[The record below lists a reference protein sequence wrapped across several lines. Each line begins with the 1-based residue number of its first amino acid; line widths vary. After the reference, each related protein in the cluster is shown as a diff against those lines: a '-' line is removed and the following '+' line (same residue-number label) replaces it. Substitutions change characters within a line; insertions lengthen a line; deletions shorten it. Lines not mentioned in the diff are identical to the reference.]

1 MREKRENEGGRFM
14 KIAMIGHKRIPSREG
29 GVEIVVEQLAERMVA
44 KGHDVYCYN
53 RKGHHVSGD
62 KDNDLEEV
70 KLYKGIHIITTPTFE
85 KKSLNAFVYSVLATA
100 HAVFQKYD
108 VIHFHASGSCAM
120 IPLAKLFG
128 KHTVATIHG
137 LDSQRAKWGGFASRY
152 LQFGEKMAAK
162 YADELI
168 VLSEGN
174 HKYFKDMYDRN
185 ATLIPNGIDPQE
197 IKEAKL
203 ILERYG
209 LQRKSYILF
218 LARIVPEKGL
228 HYLIEAF
235 KDIETDKK
243 LCIVG
248 GTSHSDEYVEQVVKM
263 AEEDDRIMFL
273 GFQQG
278 EALQE
283 LFSNAY
289 LYVLPSDVEGM
300 PISLLEAMSY
310 GNCCVV
316 SDIVENASVV
326 EDKGVTFKKGNVESL
341 KSELKNLLEDE
352 RIVHML
358 KKEARPFITAKYNWD
373 EIVDKT
379 LQLYEKPIPVKK
391 KEKQTTEKQGEDKS
405 YEHIAS

>member
-1 MREKRENEGGRFM
+1 M

-29 GVEIVVEQLAERMVA
+29 GVEIVVEKLAERMVA
-44 KGHDVYCYN
+44 QGHEVYAYN
-53 RKGHHVSGD
+53 RKGHHVSG
-62 KDNDLEEV
+62 KENDTKAV
-70 KLYKGIHIITTPTFE
+70 KEYKGIHIITVPTFE
-85 KKSLNAFVYSVLATA
+85 KKSLNAFVYSVLASI
-100 HAVFQKYD
+100 HAIFQHYD
-108 VIHFHASGSCAM
+108 VIHYHASGSCAM
-120 IPLAKLFG
+120 LWLPKLFG
-128 KHTVATIHG
+128 IHTVATIHG
-137 LDSQRAKWGGFASRY
+137 LDSQRSKWGGFASKY

-174 HKYFKDMYDRN
+174 RKYFKDMYGRN
-185 ATLIPNGIDPQE
+185 ATLIPNGVEKPE
-197 IKEAKL
+197 LREAKL

-209 LQRKSYILF
+209 LKKRSYILF

-248 GTSHSDEYVEQVVKM
+248 GTSHSGEYVEQVVKM
-263 AEEDDRIMFL
+263 AEDDPRIMFL

-278 EALQE
+278 AALEE

-316 SDIVENASVV
+316 SDIVENADVV
-326 EDKGVTFKKGNVESL
+326 EDKGVTFEKSNVKSL
-341 KSELKNLLEDE
+341 EKELKNLLEDE
-352 RIVHML
+352 RIVNML
-358 KKEARPFITAKYNWD
+358 KAESREFITRKYNWD
-373 EIVDKT
+373 EVVEKT
-379 LQLYEKPIPVKK
+379 IQLYEKESEKKLSAREKK
-391 KEKQTTEKQGEDKS
+391 KRIRAAMANGMTDEKGK
-405 YEHIAS
+405 A

>member
-1 MREKRENEGGRFM
+1 M

-44 KGHDVYCYN
+44 RGHEVYAYN

-62 KDNDLEEV
+62 KENDLKEV
-70 KLYKGIHIITTPTFE
+70 DLYKGIHIITTPTFE
-85 KKSLNAFVYSVLATA
+85 KKSLNAFVYSVLATI
-100 HAVFQKYD
+100 HALFQKYD

-120 IPLAKLFG
+120 IWLPKLFG
-128 KHTVATIHG
+128 IHTIATIHG
-137 LDSQRAKWGGFASRY
+137 LDSQRAKWGGFASKY

-174 HKYFKDMYDRN
+174 RKYFKDMYGRN

-203 ILERYG
+203 IRERFGLE
-209 LQRKSYILF
+209 RKSYILF

-235 KDIETDKK
+235 KNIETDKK

-263 AEEDDRIMFL
+263 AEDDPRIMFL

-278 EALQE
+278 TALQE

-326 EDKGVTFKKGNVESL
+326 EDKGITFEKGNVKSL
-341 KSELKNLLEDE
+341 EKELKNLLEDE

-358 KKEARPFITAKYNWD
+358 KKESREFITKKYNWD

-379 LQLYEKPIPVKK
+379 IQLYENEPMPRKSAKETKK
-391 KEKQTTEKQGEDKS
+391 KIRAAMAEGSEHEKV
-405 YEHIAS
+405 

>member
-1 MREKRENEGGRFM
+1 M

-44 KGHDVYCYN
+44 KGHEVYAYN

-62 KDNDLEEV
+62 KENDLKEV

-85 KKSLNAFVYSVLATA
+85 NKSLNAFVYSVLATV
-100 HAVFQKYD
+100 HALFQKYD

-120 IPLAKLFG
+120 IWLPKLFG
-128 KHTVATIHG
+128 IHTIATIHG
-137 LDSQRAKWGGFASRY
+137 LDSQRAKWGGFASKY

-174 HKYFKDMYDRN
+174 RKYFKDMYGRN
-185 ATLIPNGIDPQE
+185 ATLVPNGVDPQE

-209 LQRKSYILF
+209 LKRKSYILF

-235 KDIETDKK
+235 KNIETDKK

-263 AEEDDRIMFL
+263 AEDDSRIMFL

-326 EDKGVTFKKGNVESL
+326 EDKGVTFEKGNVKSL
-341 KSELKNLLEDE
+341 EKELKNLLEDE

-358 KKEARPFITAKYNWD
+358 KKESREFITKKYNWD

-379 LQLYEKPIPVKK
+379 IQLYENEPVKVSAKERK
-391 KEKQTTEKQGEDKS
+391 KKVRAAMAEGS
-405 YEHIAS
+405 EHERA

>member
-1 MREKRENEGGRFM
+1 M

-29 GVEIVVEQLAERMVA
+29 GVEIVVEQLAERMV
-44 KGHDVYCYN
+44 KQGHEVYAYN
-53 RKGHHVSGD
+53 RKGHHVSG
-62 KDNDLEEV
+62 KENDAKEL
-70 KLYKGIHIITTPTFE
+70 KMYKGIHIINTPTFE
-85 KKSLNAFVYSVLATA
+85 NKSLNAFVYSVLATL
-100 HAVFQKYD
+100 HAVFQRYD

-120 IPLAKLFG
+120 IWLAKLFG
-128 KHTVATIHG
+128 IHTVATIHG
-137 LDSQRAKWGGFASRY
+137 LDSQRAKWGGFASKY
-152 LQFGEKMAAK
+152 LQFGERMAAE
-162 YADELI
+162 YADEVI

-174 HKYFKDMYDRN
+174 REYFKEMYNRN
-185 ATLIPNGIDPQE
+185 TTLIPNGIDPQE

-209 LQRKSYILF
+209 LERKSYILF

-248 GTSHSDEYVEQVVKM
+248 GTSHSNDYVEEVVKM
-263 AEEDDRIMFL
+263 AEDDPRIMFL

-326 EDKGVTFKKGNVESL
+326 EDKGITFKKGSVESL
-341 KSELKNLLEDE
+341 KFELKNLLEDE

-358 KKEARPFITAKYNWD
+358 KKQSREYITKKYNWD
-373 EIVDKT
+373 EVVEKT
-379 LQLYEKPIPVKK
+379 MRLYENK
-391 KEKQTTEKQGEDKS
+391 TTEKRKKDVPASRMVEKED
-405 YEHIAS
+405 

>member
-1 MREKRENEGGRFM
+1 MLWL
-14 KIAMIGHKRIPSREG
+14 P
-29 GVEIVVEQLAERMVA
+29 
-44 KGHDVYCYN
+44 
-53 RKGHHVSGD
+53 
-62 KDNDLEEV
+62 
-70 KLYKGIHIITTPTFE
+70 
-85 KKSLNAFVYSVLATA
+85 
-100 HAVFQKYD
+100 
-108 VIHFHASGSCAM
+108 
-120 IPLAKLFG
+120 KLFG
-128 KHTVATIHG
+128 IHTVATIHG
-137 LDSQRAKWGGFASRY
+137 LDSQRSKWGGFASKY

-174 HKYFKDMYDRN
+174 RKYFKDMYGRN
-185 ATLIPNGIDPQE
+185 ATLIPNGVEKPE
-197 IKEAKL
+197 LREAKL

-209 LQRKSYILF
+209 LKKRSYILF

-248 GTSHSDEYVEQVVKM
+248 GTSHSGEYVEQVVKM
-263 AEEDDRIMFL
+263 AEDDPRIMFL

-278 EALQE
+278 AALEE

-316 SDIVENASVV
+316 SDIVENADVV
-326 EDKGVTFKKGNVESL
+326 EDKGVTFEKSNVKSL
-341 KSELKNLLEDE
+341 EKELKNLLEDE
-352 RIVHML
+352 RIVNML
-358 KKEARPFITAKYNWD
+358 KAESREFITRKYNWD
-373 EIVDKT
+373 EVVEKT
-379 LQLYEKPIPVKK
+379 IQLYEKGPEKKLSAREKK
-391 KEKQTTEKQGEDKS
+391 KRIRAAMANGMTDEKGK
-405 YEHIAS
+405 A

>member
-1 MREKRENEGGRFM
+1 M

-29 GVEIVVEQLAERMVA
+29 GVEIVVEQLASRMVA
-44 KGHDVYCYN
+44 QGHEVYAYN

-62 KDNDLEEV
+62 KTKDLKEV
-70 KLYKGIHIITTPTFE
+70 KMHRGIHIITVPTFE
-85 KKSLNAFVYSVLATA
+85 NKSLNAFVYSVLATL
-100 HAVFQKYD
+100 HAVFQHYD
-108 VIHFHASGSCAM
+108 VIHYHASGSCAM
-120 IPLAKLFG
+120 LWLPKLFG
-128 KHTVATIHG
+128 IHTVATIHG
-137 LDSQRAKWGGFASRY
+137 IDSQRSKWGGFASRY

-174 HKYFKDMYDRN
+174 RKYFKDMYGRN
-185 ATLIPNGIDPQE
+185 ATLIPNGVEKPE

-209 LQRKSYILF
+209 LKRKSYILF

-248 GTSHSDEYVEQVVKM
+248 GTSHSGEYVEQVIKM
-263 AEEDDRIMFL
+263 AEDDSRIMFL

-278 EALQE
+278 AALEE

-316 SDIVENASVV
+316 SNIAENASVV
-326 EDKGVTFKKGNVESL
+326 EDKGITFEKGNVKSL
-341 KSELKNLLEDE
+341 EQQLKNLLEDE

-358 KKEARPFITAKYNWD
+358 KKESREFITKKYNWD
-373 EIVDKT
+373 EVVEKT
-379 LQLYEKPIPVKK
+379 VSLYSAARENKKVKHGYHESAEKKAL
-391 KEKQTTEKQGEDKS
+391 DRN
-405 YEHIAS
+405 A

>member
-1 MREKRENEGGRFM
+1 M

-29 GVEIVVEQLAERMVA
+29 GVEIVVEQLASRMVA
-44 KGHDVYCYN
+44 QGHEVYAYN

-62 KDNDLEEV
+62 KTKDLKEV
-70 KLYKGIHIITTPTFE
+70 KMHRGIHIITVPTFE
-85 KKSLNAFVYSVLATA
+85 NKSLNAFVYSVLATL
-100 HAVFQKYD
+100 HAVFQHYD
-108 VIHFHASGSCAM
+108 VIHYHASGSCAM
-120 IPLAKLFG
+120 LWLPKLFG
-128 KHTVATIHG
+128 IHTVATIHG
-137 LDSQRAKWGGFASRY
+137 IDSQRSKWGGFASRY

-174 HKYFKDMYDRN
+174 RKYFKDMYGRN
-185 ATLIPNGIDPQE
+185 ATLIPNGVEKPE

-209 LQRKSYILF
+209 LKRKSYILF

-248 GTSHSDEYVEQVVKM
+248 GTSHSGEYVEQVIKM
-263 AEEDDRIMFL
+263 AEDDSRIMFL

-278 EALQE
+278 AALEE

-316 SDIVENASVV
+316 SNIAENASVV
-326 EDKGVTFKKGNVESL
+326 EDKGITFEKGNVKSL
-341 KSELKNLLEDE
+341 EQQLKNLLEDE

-358 KKEARPFITAKYNWD
+358 KKESREFITKKYNWD
-373 EIVDKT
+373 EVVEKT
-379 LQLYEKPIPVKK
+379 VSLYSAARENKKVKHGYHESAEK
-391 KEKQTTEKQGEDKS
+391 KS
-405 YEHIAS
+405 IG

>member
-1 MREKRENEGGRFM
+1 M
-14 KIAMIGHKRIPSREG
+14 KVAMIGHKRIPSREG

-44 KGHDVYCYN
+44 QGHEVYAYN
-53 RKGHHVSGD
+53 RMGHHVSG
-62 KDNDLEEV
+62 KENDMKEQ
-70 KLYKGIHIITTPTFE
+70 KIYKGIHIITVPTFQN
-85 KKSLNAFVYSVLATA
+85 KSLNAFVYSALATF
-100 HAVFQKYD
+100 HALFGHYD
-108 VIHFHASGSCAM
+108 VIHYHASGSCAM
-120 IPLAKLFG
+120 LWLPKLFG
-128 KHTVATIHG
+128 IHTTATIHG
-137 LDSQRAKWGGFASRY
+137 LDSQRSKWGGFASKY

-174 HKYFKDMYDRN
+174 RRYFKDLYGRN
-185 ATLIPNGIDPQE
+185 ATLIPNGVDPQE
-197 IKEAKL
+197 TKEAKL

-209 LQRKSYILF
+209 LTRKSYILF

-248 GTSHSDEYVEQVVKM
+248 GTSHSDEYVEKVVKM
-263 AEEDDRIMFL
+263 AEDDSRIMFL

-316 SDIVENASVV
+316 SDIVENADVV
-326 EDKGVTFKKGNVESL
+326 EDKGIVFEKGNVKSL
-341 KSELKNLLEDE
+341 ERELKMLLEDE

-358 KKEARPFITAKYNWD
+358 KKESRDYITKKYNWD
-373 EIVDKT
+373 EVVEKT
-379 LQLYEKPIPVKK
+379 LHLYQNAVPGKNGTAKERKAALKK
-391 KEKQTTEKQGEDKS
+391 AAANGGKKDEKS
-405 YEHIAS
+405 YEHIAG

>member
-1 MREKRENEGGRFM
+1 M

-29 GVEIVVEQLAERMVA
+29 GIEVVVEELAERMVA
-44 KGHDVYCYN
+44 KGHEVYAYN

-62 KDNDLEEV
+62 KDNDLKEV

-85 KKSLNAFVYSVLATA
+85 NKTLNAFVYSVLATV
-100 HAVFQKYD
+100 HALFQKYD

-120 IPLAKLFG
+120 LWLPKLFG
-128 KHTVATIHG
+128 IHTVATIHG
-137 LDSQRAKWGGFASRY
+137 LDSQRAKWGGFASKY

-174 HKYFKDMYDRN
+174 RKYFKDMYNRN
-185 ATLIPNGIDPQE
+185 ATLVPNGIDPQE

-203 ILERYG
+203 IRERYG
-209 LQRKSYILF
+209 LERKSYILF

-235 KDIETDKK
+235 KNIETDKK

-248 GTSHSDEYVEQVVKM
+248 GTSHSDEYVEQVIKM
-263 AEEDDRIMFL
+263 AEDDSRIMFL

-310 GNCCVV
+310 GNCCLV

-326 EDKGVTFKKGNVESL
+326 EDKGITFEKGNVKSL
-341 KSELKNLLEDE
+341 EKELKNLLEDE
-352 RIVHML
+352 SIVHML
-358 KKEARPFITAKYNWD
+358 KKEASPFITAKYNWD

-379 LQLYEKPIPVKK
+379 IQLYENEPLKVSAKGKK
-391 KEKQTTEKQGEDKS
+391 AKVRSAMSGNEAE
-405 YEHIAS
+405 

>member
-1 MREKRENEGGRFM
+1 M

-44 KGHDVYCYN
+44 RGHEVYAYN

-62 KDNDLEEV
+62 KENDLKEV
-70 KLYKGIHIITTPTFE
+70 DLYKGIHSLAARTFE
-85 KKSLNAFVYSVLATA
+85 KMSLNAFVYSVLATI
-100 HAVFQKYD
+100 HALFQKYD

-120 IPLAKLFG
+120 IWLPKLFG
-128 KHTVATIHG
+128 IHTIATIHG
-137 LDSQRAKWGGFASRY
+137 LDSQRAKWGGFASKY

-174 HKYFKDMYDRN
+174 RKYFKDMYGRN

-203 ILERYG
+203 IRERFGLE
-209 LQRKSYILF
+209 RKSYILF

-235 KDIETDKK
+235 KNIETDKK

-263 AEEDDRIMFL
+263 AEDDPRIMFL

-278 EALQE
+278 TALQE

-326 EDKGVTFKKGNVESL
+326 EDKGITFEKGNVKSL
-341 KSELKNLLEDE
+341 EKELKNLLEDE

-358 KKEARPFITAKYNWD
+358 KKESREFITKKYNWD

-379 LQLYEKPIPVKK
+379 IQLYENEPMPRKSAKETKK
-391 KEKQTTEKQGEDKS
+391 KIRAAMAEGN
-405 YEHIAS
+405 EHERV

>member
-1 MREKRENEGGRFM
+1 M

-29 GVEIVVEQLAERMVA
+29 GVEIVVEQLASRMVA
-44 KGHDVYCYN
+44 QGHEVYAYN

-62 KDNDLEEV
+62 KTKDLKEV
-70 KLYKGIHIITTPTFE
+70 KMHRGIHIITVPTFE
-85 KKSLNAFVYSVLATA
+85 NKSLNAFVYSVLATL
-100 HAVFQKYD
+100 HAVFQHYD
-108 VIHFHASGSCAM
+108 VIHYHASGSCAM
-120 IPLAKLFG
+120 LWLPKLFG
-128 KHTVATIHG
+128 IHTVATIHG
-137 LDSQRAKWGGFASRY
+137 IDSQRSKWGGFASKY
-152 LQFGEKMAAK
+152 LQFGEKMAAR

-174 HKYFKDMYDRN
+174 RKYFKDMYGRN
-185 ATLIPNGIDPQE
+185 ATLIPNGVEKPE

-209 LQRKSYILF
+209 LKRKSYILF

-248 GTSHSDEYVEQVVKM
+248 GTSHSGEYVEQVIKM
-263 AEEDDRIMFL
+263 AEDDSRIMFL

-278 EALQE
+278 AALEE

-316 SDIVENASVV
+316 SNIAENASVV
-326 EDKGVTFKKGNVESL
+326 EDKGITFEKGNVKSL
-341 KSELKNLLEDE
+341 EQQLKNLLEDE

-358 KKEARPFITAKYNWD
+358 KKESREFITKKYNWD
-373 EIVDKT
+373 EVVEKT
-379 LQLYEKPIPVKK
+379 LQVYGTRHDTEDITNEKSKIQVSVTHKTA
-391 KEKQTTEKQGEDKS
+391 EKNS
-405 YEHIAS
+405 

>member
-1 MREKRENEGGRFM
+1 M

-29 GVEIVVEQLAERMVA
+29 GIEIVVEQLAERMVA
-44 KGHDVYCYN
+44 KGHEVYAYN

-62 KDNDLEEV
+62 KENDLKEV

-85 KKSLNAFVYSVLATA
+85 NKSLNAFVYSVLATF
-100 HAVFQKYD
+100 HALFQKYD

-120 IPLAKLFG
+120 IWLPKLFG
-128 KHTVATIHG
+128 IHTVATIHG
-137 LDSQRAKWGGFASRY
+137 LDSQRAKWGGFASKY

-174 HKYFKDMYDRN
+174 RKYFKDMYGRN
-185 ATLIPNGIDPQE
+185 ATLVPNGVDPQE

-209 LQRKSYILF
+209 LARKSYILF

-263 AEEDDRIMFL
+263 AEDDDRIMFL

-326 EDKGVTFKKGNVESL
+326 EDKGVTFEKGNVKSL
-341 KSELKNLLEDE
+341 EKELKNLLEDE

-358 KKEARPFITAKYNWD
+358 KKESREFITKKYNWD
-373 EIVDKT
+373 EVVDKT
-379 LQLYEKPIPVKK
+379 LQLYENERGKDSG
-391 KEKQTTEKQGEDKS
+391 KEKKTGINVSMTEREVK
-405 YEHIAS
+405 

>member
-1 MREKRENEGGRFM
+1 M

-29 GVEIVVEQLAERMVA
+29 GVEIVVEKLAERMVA
-44 KGHDVYCYN
+44 QGHEVYAYN
-53 RKGHHVSGD
+53 RKGHHVSG
-62 KDNDLEEV
+62 KENDTKAV
-70 KLYKGIHIITTPTFE
+70 KEYKGIHIITVPTFE
-85 KKSLNAFVYSVLATA
+85 KKSLNAFVYSVLASI
-100 HAVFQKYD
+100 HAIFQNYD
-108 VIHFHASGSCAM
+108 VIHYHASGSCAM
-120 IPLAKLFG
+120 LWLPKLFG
-128 KHTVATIHG
+128 IHTVATIHG
-137 LDSQRAKWGGFASRY
+137 LDSQRSKWGGFASKY

-174 HKYFKDMYDRN
+174 RKYFKDMYGRN
-185 ATLIPNGIDPQE
+185 ATLIPNGVEKPE
-197 IKEAKL
+197 LREAKL

-209 LQRKSYILF
+209 LKKRSYILF

-248 GTSHSDEYVEQVVKM
+248 GTSHSGEYVEQVVKM
-263 AEEDDRIMFL
+263 AEDDPRIMFL

-278 EALQE
+278 AALEE

-316 SDIVENASVV
+316 SDIVENADVV
-326 EDKGVTFKKGNVESL
+326 EDKGVTFEKSNVKSL
-341 KSELKNLLEDE
+341 EKELKNLLEDE
-352 RIVHML
+352 RIVNML
-358 KKEARPFITAKYNWD
+358 KAESREFITRKYNWD
-373 EIVDKT
+373 EVVEKT
-379 LQLYEKPIPVKK
+379 IQLYEKESEKKLSAREKK
-391 KEKQTTEKQGEDKS
+391 KRIRAAMANGMTDEKGK
-405 YEHIAS
+405 A

>member
-1 MREKRENEGGRFM
+1 M

-29 GVEIVVEQLAERMVA
+29 GVEIVVEQLASRMVA
-44 KGHDVYCYN
+44 QGHEVYAYN

-62 KDNDLEEV
+62 KTKDLKEV
-70 KLYKGIHIITTPTFE
+70 KMHRGIHIITVPTFE
-85 KKSLNAFVYSVLATA
+85 NKSLNAFVYSVLATL
-100 HAVFQKYD
+100 HAVFQHYD
-108 VIHFHASGSCAM
+108 VIHYHASGSCAM
-120 IPLAKLFG
+120 LWLPKLFG
-128 KHTVATIHG
+128 IHTVATIHG
-137 LDSQRAKWGGFASRY
+137 IDSQRSKWGGFASKY

-174 HKYFKDMYDRN
+174 RKYFKDMYGRN
-185 ATLIPNGIDPQE
+185 ATLIPNGVEKPE

-209 LQRKSYILF
+209 LKRKSYILF

-248 GTSHSDEYVEQVVKM
+248 GTSHSGEYVEQVIKM
-263 AEEDDRIMFL
+263 AEDDSRIMFL

-278 EALQE
+278 AALEE

-316 SDIVENASVV
+316 SNIAENASVV
-326 EDKGVTFKKGNVESL
+326 EDKGITFEKGNVKSL
-341 KSELKNLLEDE
+341 EQQLKNLLEDE

-358 KKEARPFITAKYNWD
+358 KKESREFITKKYNWD
-373 EIVDKT
+373 EVVEKT
-379 LQLYEKPIPVKK
+379 VSLYSAARENKKVKHGYHESAEK
-391 KEKQTTEKQGEDKS
+391 KS
-405 YEHIAS
+405 IG

>member
-1 MREKRENEGGRFM
+1 M

-29 GVEIVVEQLAERMVA
+29 GVEIVVEKLAERMVA
-44 KGHDVYCYN
+44 QGHEVYAYN
-53 RKGHHVSGD
+53 RKGHHVSG
-62 KDNDLEEV
+62 KENDTKAV
-70 KLYKGIHIITTPTFE
+70 KEYKGIHIITVPTFE
-85 KKSLNAFVYSVLATA
+85 KKSLNAFVYSVLASIYA
-100 HAVFQKYD
+100 IFQHYD
-108 VIHFHASGSCAM
+108 VIHYHASGSCAM
-120 IPLAKLFG
+120 LWLPKLFG
-128 KHTVATIHG
+128 IHTVATIHG
-137 LDSQRAKWGGFASRY
+137 LDSQRSKWGGFASKY

-174 HKYFKDMYDRN
+174 RKYFKDMYGRN
-185 ATLIPNGIDPQE
+185 ATLIPNGVEKPE
-197 IKEAKL
+197 LKEAKL

-209 LQRKSYILF
+209 LKKRSYILF

-248 GTSHSDEYVEQVVKM
+248 GTSHSGEYVEQVVKM
-263 AEEDDRIMFL
+263 AEDDPRIMFL

-278 EALQE
+278 AALEE

-316 SDIVENASVV
+316 SDIVENADVV
-326 EDKGVTFKKGNVESL
+326 EDKGVTFEKSNVKSL
-341 KSELKNLLEDE
+341 EKELKNLLEDE
-352 RIVHML
+352 RIVNML
-358 KKEARPFITAKYNWD
+358 KAESREFITRKYNWD
-373 EIVDKT
+373 EVVEKT
-379 LQLYEKPIPVKK
+379 IQLYEKEPEKKLSAREKK
-391 KEKQTTEKQGEDKS
+391 KRIRAAMANGMTDEKGK
-405 YEHIAS
+405 A

>member
-1 MREKRENEGGRFM
+1 MLWL
-14 KIAMIGHKRIPSREG
+14 P
-29 GVEIVVEQLAERMVA
+29 
-44 KGHDVYCYN
+44 
-53 RKGHHVSGD
+53 
-62 KDNDLEEV
+62 
-70 KLYKGIHIITTPTFE
+70 
-85 KKSLNAFVYSVLATA
+85 
-100 HAVFQKYD
+100 
-108 VIHFHASGSCAM
+108 
-120 IPLAKLFG
+120 KLFG
-128 KHTVATIHG
+128 IHTVATIHG
-137 LDSQRAKWGGFASRY
+137 LDSQRSKWGGFASKY

-174 HKYFKDMYDRN
+174 RKYFKDMYGRN
-185 ATLIPNGIDPQE
+185 ATLIPNGVEKPE
-197 IKEAKL
+197 LREAKL

-209 LQRKSYILF
+209 LKKRSYILF

-248 GTSHSDEYVEQVVKM
+248 GTSHSGEYVEQVVKM
-263 AEEDDRIMFL
+263 AEDDPRIMFL

-278 EALQE
+278 AALEE

-316 SDIVENASVV
+316 SDIVENADVV
-326 EDKGVTFKKGNVESL
+326 EDKGVTFEKSNVKSL
-341 KSELKNLLEDE
+341 EKELKNLLEDE
-352 RIVHML
+352 RIVNML
-358 KKEARPFITAKYNWD
+358 KAESREFITRKYNWD
-373 EIVDKT
+373 EVVEKT
-379 LQLYEKPIPVKK
+379 IQLYEKESEKKLSAREKK
-391 KEKQTTEKQGEDKS
+391 KRIRAAMANGMTDEKGK
-405 YEHIAS
+405 A

>member
-1 MREKRENEGGRFM
+1 M

-44 KGHDVYCYN
+44 KGHEVYCYN
-53 RKGHHVSGD
+53 RKGHHVSGE
-62 KDNDLEEV
+62 KENDLKEV
-70 KLYKGIHIITTPTFE
+70 KLYKGIHIITVPTFE
-85 KKSLNAFVYSVLATA
+85 KKSLNAFVYSVLATL
-100 HAVFQKYD
+100 HAMCQKYD

-120 IPLAKLFG
+120 IWLAKLCG
-128 KHTVATIHG
+128 KRVVATIHG
-137 LDSQRAKWGGFASRY
+137 LDSQRAKWGGFASKY

-174 HKYFKDMYDRN
+174 RKYFKEMYNRN
-185 ATLIPNGIDPQE
+185 ATLVPNGVEPQE

-203 ILERYG
+203 ILDRYG
-209 LQRKSYILF
+209 LERKSYILF

-248 GTSHSDEYVEQVVKM
+248 GTSHSDEYVEQVIKM
-263 AEEDDRIMFL
+263 AEDDERIMFL

-278 EALQE
+278 EALHE

-326 EDKGVTFKKGNVESL
+326 EDKGVTFKKGSVDSL
-341 KSELKNLLEDE
+341 KKELKNLLEDE

-358 KKEARPFITAKYNWD
+358 KKESREYITQKYNWD
-373 EIVDKT
+373 EVVDKT
-379 LQLYEKPIPVKK
+379 LQLYEKESVKVSV
-391 KEKQTTEKQGEDKS
+391 KEKKIRMKAS
-405 YEHIAS
+405 VAEHMAENERL

>member
-1 MREKRENEGGRFM
+1 M

-44 KGHDVYCYN
+44 KGHEVYCYN
-53 RKGHHVSGD
+53 RKGHHVSGE
-62 KDNDLEEV
+62 KENDLKEV
-70 KLYKGIHIITTPTFE
+70 KLYKGIHIITVPTFE
-85 KKSLNAFVYSVLATA
+85 KKSLNAFVYSVLATL
-100 HAVFQKYD
+100 HAVLKKYD

-120 IPLAKLFG
+120 IWLAKLCG
-128 KHTVATIHG
+128 KRVVATIHG
-137 LDSQRAKWGGFASRY
+137 LDSQRAKWGGFASKY

-174 HKYFKDMYDRN
+174 RKYFKEMYNRN
-185 ATLIPNGIDPQE
+185 ATLVPNGIEPQE

-203 ILERYG
+203 ILDRYG
-209 LQRKSYILF
+209 LERKSYILF

-248 GTSHSDEYVEQVVKM
+248 GTSHSDEYVEQVIKM
-263 AEEDDRIMFL
+263 AEDDERIMFL

-278 EALQE
+278 EALHE

-326 EDKGVTFKKGNVESL
+326 EDKGVTFKKGSVDSL
-341 KSELKNLLEDE
+341 KKELKNLLEDE

-358 KKEARPFITAKYNWD
+358 KKESREYITQKYNWD
-373 EIVDKT
+373 EVVDKT
-379 LQLYEKPIPVKK
+379 LQLYEKESVKVSV
-391 KEKQTTEKQGEDKS
+391 KEKKIRMKAS
-405 YEHIAS
+405 VAEHMAENERL

>member
-1 MREKRENEGGRFM
+1 M

-29 GVEIVVEQLAERMVA
+29 GVEIVVEKLAERMVA
-44 KGHDVYCYN
+44 QGHEVYAYN

-62 KDNDLEEV
+62 KANDLKEV
-70 KLYKGIHIITTPTFE
+70 KEYKGIHIITVPTFE
-85 KKSLNAFVYSVLATA
+85 NKSLNAFVYSVLATI
-100 HAVFQKYD
+100 HALFRKYD
-108 VIHFHASGSCAM
+108 VIHYHASGSCAM
-120 IPLAKLFG
+120 IWLPKLLGF
-128 KHTVATIHG
+128 HTVATIHG
-137 LDSQRAKWGGFASRY
+137 LDSQRSKWGGFASRY

-174 HKYFKDMYDRN
+174 RKYFKDMYGRN
-185 ATLIPNGIDPQE
+185 ATLIPNGVEKPE
-197 IKEAKL
+197 VKEAKL

-248 GTSHSDEYVEQVVKM
+248 GTSHSGEYVEQVIKM
-263 AEEDDRIMFL
+263 AEDDPRIMFL

-278 EALQE
+278 AALEE

-310 GNCCVV
+310 GNCCIV
-316 SDIVENASVV
+316 SDIVENASVI
-326 EDKGVTFKKGNVESL
+326 EDKGVTFKKGSVESL
-341 KSELKNLLEDE
+341 EKELKNLLEDE

-358 KKEARPFITAKYNWD
+358 KKESREFITKKYNWD

-379 LQLYEKPIPVKK
+379 IQLYEAQAPTTQSL
-391 KEKQTTEKQGEDKS
+391 KERKRKMRAAAEAMQANKGTVN
-405 YEHIAS
+405 

>member
-1 MREKRENEGGRFM
+1 M

-29 GVEIVVEQLAERMVA
+29 GVEIVVEKLAERMVA
-44 KGHDVYCYN
+44 QGHEVYAYN
-53 RKGHHVSGD
+53 RKGHHVSG
-62 KDNDLEEV
+62 KENDTKAV
-70 KLYKGIHIITTPTFE
+70 KEYKGIHIITVPTFE
-85 KKSLNAFVYSVLATA
+85 KKSLNAFVYSVLASI
-100 HAVFQKYD
+100 HAIFQHYD
-108 VIHFHASGSCAM
+108 VIHYHASGSCAM
-120 IPLAKLFG
+120 LWLPKLFG
-128 KHTVATIHG
+128 IHTVATIHG
-137 LDSQRAKWGGFASRY
+137 LDSQRSKWGGFASKY

-174 HKYFKDMYDRN
+174 RKYFKDMYGRN
-185 ATLIPNGIDPQE
+185 ATLIPNGVEKPE
-197 IKEAKL
+197 LKEAKL

-209 LQRKSYILF
+209 LKKRSYILF

-248 GTSHSDEYVEQVVKM
+248 GTSHSGEYVEQVVKM
-263 AEEDDRIMFL
+263 AEDDPRIMFL

-278 EALQE
+278 AALEE

-316 SDIVENASVV
+316 SDIVENADVV
-326 EDKGVTFKKGNVESL
+326 EDKGVTFEKSNVKSL
-341 KSELKNLLEDE
+341 EKELKNLLEDE
-352 RIVHML
+352 RIVNML
-358 KKEARPFITAKYNWD
+358 KAESREFITRKYNWD
-373 EIVDKT
+373 EVVEKT
-379 LQLYEKPIPVKK
+379 IQLYEKESEKKLSAREKK
-391 KEKQTTEKQGEDKS
+391 KRIRAAMANGMTDEKGK
-405 YEHIAS
+405 A

>member
-1 MREKRENEGGRFM
+1 M

-29 GVEIVVEQLAERMVA
+29 GVEIVVEKLAERMVA
-44 KGHDVYCYN
+44 QGHEVYAYN
-53 RKGHHVSGD
+53 RKGHHVSG
-62 KDNDLEEV
+62 KENDTKVV
-70 KLYKGIHIITTPTFE
+70 KEYKGIHIITVPTFE
-85 KKSLNAFVYSVLATA
+85 KKSLNAFVYSVLASI
-100 HAVFQKYD
+100 HAIFQHYD
-108 VIHFHASGSCAM
+108 VIHYHASGSCAM
-120 IPLAKLFG
+120 LWLAKLFG
-128 KHTVATIHG
+128 IHTVATIHG
-137 LDSQRAKWGGFASRY
+137 LDSQRSKWGGFASKY

-174 HKYFKDMYDRN
+174 RKYFKDMYGRN
-185 ATLIPNGIDPQE
+185 ATLIPNGVEKPE
-197 IKEAKL
+197 LREAKL

-209 LQRKSYILF
+209 LKKRSYILF

-248 GTSHSDEYVEQVVKM
+248 GTSHSGEYVEQVVKM
-263 AEEDDRIMFL
+263 AEDDPRIMFL

-278 EALQE
+278 AALEE

-316 SDIVENASVV
+316 SDIVENADVV
-326 EDKGVTFKKGNVESL
+326 EDKGVTFEKSNVKSL
-341 KSELKNLLEDE
+341 EKELKNLLEDE
-352 RIVHML
+352 RIVNML
-358 KKEARPFITAKYNWD
+358 KAESREFITRKYNWD
-373 EIVDKT
+373 EVVEKT
-379 LQLYEKPIPVKK
+379 IQLYEKGPEKKLSAREKK
-391 KEKQTTEKQGEDKS
+391 KRIRAAMANGMTDEKGK
-405 YEHIAS
+405 A

>member
-1 MREKRENEGGRFM
+1 M

-29 GVEIVVEQLAERMVA
+29 GVEIVVEKLAERMVA
-44 KGHDVYCYN
+44 QGHEVYAYN
-53 RKGHHVSGD
+53 RKGHHVSG
-62 KDNDLEEV
+62 KENDTKAV
-70 KLYKGIHIITTPTFE
+70 KEYKGIHIITVPTFE
-85 KKSLNAFVYSVLATA
+85 KKSLNAFVYSVLASI
-100 HAVFQKYD
+100 HAIFQNYD
-108 VIHFHASGSCAM
+108 VIHYHASGSCAM
-120 IPLAKLFG
+120 LWLPKLFG
-128 KHTVATIHG
+128 IHTVATIHG
-137 LDSQRAKWGGFASRY
+137 LDSQRSKWGGFASKY

-174 HKYFKDMYDRN
+174 RKYFKDMYGRN
-185 ATLIPNGIDPQE
+185 ATLIPNGVEKPE
-197 IKEAKL
+197 LKEAKL

-209 LQRKSYILF
+209 LKKRSYILF

-248 GTSHSDEYVEQVVKM
+248 GTSHSGEYVEQVVKM
-263 AEEDDRIMFL
+263 AEDDPRIMFL

-278 EALQE
+278 AALEE

-316 SDIVENASVV
+316 SDIVENADVV
-326 EDKGVTFKKGNVESL
+326 EDKGVTFEKSNVKSL
-341 KSELKNLLEDE
+341 EKELKNLLEDE
-352 RIVHML
+352 RIVNML
-358 KKEARPFITAKYNWD
+358 KAESREFITRKYNWD
-373 EIVDKT
+373 EVVEKT
-379 LQLYEKPIPVKK
+379 IQLYEKESEKKLSAREKK
-391 KEKQTTEKQGEDKS
+391 KRIRAAMANGMTDEKGK
-405 YEHIAS
+405 A